1 VAVKVNQR
9 LHKYGI
15 YTLAKWIWQTGNNN
29 SAKQQNL
36 EELTDKITQQTVFR
50 NLHLLE

>member
-9 LHKYGI
+9 LHQYGI
-15 YTLAKWIWQTGNNN
+15 YTLAKWIWQTGNSNL
-29 SAKQQNL
+29 AKQQNL
-36 EELTDKITQQTVFR
+36 EELTDKITQQTVFH